1 MKTKEKLII
10 VLLSIVIAGI
20 SYWFFWD
27 GYYSIDTYRIISQG
41 YTDYALKDAYIR
53 DGRLFLAGIVSL
65 VGIINPSY
73 KVWYIINLAIAIFI
87 SAITVL
93 QLYMIINHY
102 KKAKNTKNKCIYFL
116 VSFLFIFNFVQ
127 IDTMQFIEAF
137 AIATSILL
145 YILSL
150 KNTVINKNKKMGF
163 IYAILGM
170 LWYQGTVTIYIATAF
185 LMCLLENK
193 KINKEFFKKI
203 LSPAIIIIISA
214 ILSSLIVSIVPY
226 ITKLELTE
234 RFPSVEKYMNILKRN
249 IMQMDNLLID
259 CCGYF
264 PKYIFISASLLIL
277 IVIFVYGIK
286 HKNITQPINAL
297 IVFYIYI
304 VSIFI
309 FFPIQSI
316 ELCFR
321 CALSLGAAIPALF
334 IYMICN
340 MEMLEGKKIY
350 LNILTIM
357 VILYFILSVCNTVKV
372 TSEFKFANELDERF
386 VKRIET
392 EAKNLQDQGI
402 NVQKYAV
409 YYTTNGDRLNELYN
423 SEITFYNSYYL
434 LSRDFNNMFGIYGDK
449 NVKLDKQF
457 ADKEIVDKYFENPSE
472 EEIQIK
478 YINNILYVVVDL

>member
-1 MKTKEKLII
+1 MKTKEKLSV

-20 SYWFFWD
+20 SYCFFWD

-102 KKAKNTKNKCIYFL
+102 KKAKKKCIYFL
-116 VSFLFIFNFVQ
+116 VSYTFIFNFIQ

-137 AIATSILL
+137 AISTSILL

-163 IYAILGM
+163 IYAVLGM

-185 LMCLLENK
+185 LMCLLETK

-203 LSPAIIIIISA
+203 LSPVITIIISA
-214 ILSSLIVSIVPY
+214 ILSFLIVSIVPY

-234 RFPSVEKYMNILKRN
+234 RFPSVEKYMSILKRN
-249 IMQMDNLLID
+249 IMQMDNFLID

-277 IVIFVYGIK
+277 IVTFVYGIK
-286 HKNITQPINAL
+286 DKNVTQPINAL

-350 LNILTIM
+350 LNILTTM

-392 EAKNLQDQGI
+392 EAKNLQEQGI

-423 SEITFYNSYYL
+423 SEIIFYNSYYL
-434 LSRDFNNMFGIYGDK
+434 LSRDFSNMFGIYGDK
-449 NVKLDKQF
+449 NIKLEKQF
-457 ADKEIVDKYFENPSE
+457 ADKETVDKYFENPSN

-478 YINNILYVVVDL
+478 YIDEILYVVVDL

>member
-1 MKTKEKLII
+1 MKTKEKLSV

-27 GYYSIDTYRIISQG
+27 GNYSIDTYRIISQG

-102 KKAKNTKNKCIYFL
+102 KKAKNKCIYFL
-116 VSFLFIFNFVQ
+116 VSYTFIFNFIQ

-163 IYAILGM
+163 IYAVLGM

-185 LMCLLENK
+185 LMCLLETK

-203 LSPAIIIIISA
+203 LSPVITIIISA
-214 ILSSLIVSIVPY
+214 ILSFLIVSIVPY

-234 RFPSVEKYMNILKRN
+234 RFPSVEKYMSILKRN
-249 IMQMDNLLID
+249 IMQMDNFLID

-277 IVIFVYGIK
+277 IVTFVYGIK
-286 HKNITQPINAL
+286 DKNVTQPINAL

-309 FFPIQSI
+309 FFPIQAI

-321 CALSLGAAIPALF
+321 CGLSLGAAIPALF

-350 LNILTIM
+350 LNILTTM

-392 EAKNLQDQGI
+392 EAKNLQEQGI

-434 LSRDFNNMFGIYGDK
+434 LSRDFSNMFGIYGDK
-449 NVKLDKQF
+449 NIKLEKQY
-457 ADKEIVDKYFENPSE
+457 ADKEIVDKYFENPSD

-478 YINNILYVVVDL
+478 YIDDVLYVVVDL

>member
-1 MKTKEKLII
+1 MKTKEKLSV

-102 KKAKNTKNKCIYFL
+102 KKAKNKCIYFL
-116 VSFLFIFNFVQ
+116 VSYTFIFNFIQ

-163 IYAILGM
+163 IYAVLGM

-185 LMCLLENK
+185 LMCLLETK

-203 LSPAIIIIISA
+203 LSPVITIIISA
-214 ILSSLIVSIVPY
+214 ILSFLIVSIVPY

-234 RFPSVEKYMNILKRN
+234 RFPSVEKYMSILKRN
-249 IMQMDNLLID
+249 IMQMDNFLID

-277 IVIFVYGIK
+277 IVTFVYGIK
-286 HKNITQPINAL
+286 HKNVTQPINAL

-340 MEMLEGKKIY
+340 MEMLECKKIY
-350 LNILTIM
+350 LNILTTM

-392 EAKNLQDQGI
+392 EAKNLQEQGI

-423 SEITFYNSYYL
+423 SEIIFYNSYYL
-434 LSRDFNNMFGIYGDK
+434 LSRDFSNMFGIYGDK
-449 NVKLDKQF
+449 NIKLEKQF
-457 ADKEIVDKYFENPSE
+457 ADKETVDKYFENPSN

-478 YINNILYVVVDL
+478 YIDEILYVVVDL

>member
-20 SYWFFWD
+20 SYCFFWD

-73 KVWYIINLAIAIFI
+73 KVWYIINLAITIFI

-137 AIATSILL
+137 AIATSVLL

-350 LNILTIM
+350 LNIL
-357 VILYFILSVCNTVKV
+357 KV

>member
-1 MKTKEKLII
+1 MKTKEKLIM

-116 VSFLFIFNFVQ
+116 VSYTFIFNFVQ

-137 AIATSILL
+137 AIATSIL
-145 YILSL
+145 SL

-163 IYAILGM
+163 IYAVLGM

-185 LMCLLENK
+185 LMCLLETK

-203 LSPAIIIIISA
+203 LNPAIIIIISA

-234 RFPSVEKYMNILKRN
+234 RFPSLEKYMSILKRN
-249 IMQMDNLLID
+249 IMQMDDFLID

-277 IVIFVYGIK
+277 IVVFVYGIK
-286 HKNITQPINAL
+286 NKNVTQPINAL
-297 IVFYIYI
+297 IVFYVYI

-350 LNILTIM
+350 LNILTTM

-392 EAKNLQDQGI
+392 EAKNLQDKGI
-402 NVQKYAV
+402 NIQKYAV

-423 SEITFYNSYYL
+423 SEMTFYNSYYL
-434 LSRDFNNMFGIYGDK
+434 LSRDFSNMFGIYGDK
-449 NVKLDKQF
+449 NIKLEKQY
-457 ADKEIVDKYFENPSE
+457 ADKEIVDKYFENPSD

-478 YINNILYVVVDL
+478 YIDDVLYVVVDL

>member
-20 SYWFFWD
+20 SYCFFWD

-73 KVWYIINLAIAIFI
+73 KVWYIINLAITIFI

-137 AIATSILL
+137 AIATSVLL

-340 MEMLEGKKIY
+340 MEMLEGKK
-350 LNILTIM
+350 
-357 VILYFILSVCNTVKV
+357 
-372 TSEFKFANELDERF
+372 
-386 VKRIET
+386 
-392 EAKNLQDQGI
+392 
-402 NVQKYAV
+402 
-409 YYTTNGDRLNELYN
+409 
-423 SEITFYNSYYL
+423 
-434 LSRDFNNMFGIYGDK
+434 
-449 NVKLDKQF
+449 
-457 ADKEIVDKYFENPSE
+457 
-472 EEIQIK
+472 
-478 YINNILYVVVDL
+478 YI

>member
-1 MKTKEKLII
+1 MKTKEKLSV

-53 DGRLFLAGIVSL
+53 DGRLFLAGIISL

-102 KKAKNTKNKCIYFL
+102 KKAKNKCIYFL
-116 VSFLFIFNFVQ
+116 VSYTFIFNFIQ

-150 KNTVINKNKKMGF
+150 KNTVINKNKEMGF
-163 IYAILGM
+163 IYAVLGM

-185 LMCLLENK
+185 LMCLLETK

-203 LSPAIIIIISA
+203 LSPVITIIISS
-214 ILSSLIVSIVPY
+214 ILSFLIVSIVPY

-234 RFPSVEKYMNILKRN
+234 RFPSVEKYMSILKRN
-249 IMQMDNLLID
+249 IMQMDNFLID

-277 IVIFVYGIK
+277 IVTFVYGIK
-286 HKNITQPINAL
+286 DKNVTQPINAL

-309 FFPIQSI
+309 FFPIQAI

-350 LNILTIM
+350 LNILTTM
-357 VILYFILSVCNTVKV
+357 VILYFILSICNTVKV

-392 EAKNLQDQGI
+392 EAKNLQAQGI

-434 LSRDFNNMFGIYGDK
+434 LSRDFSNMFGIYGDK
-449 NVKLDKQF
+449 NIKLEKQY
-457 ADKEIVDKYFENPSE
+457 ADKEIVDKYFENPSD

-478 YINNILYVVVDL
+478 YIDDVLYVVVDL